1 MNILMPQL
9 GETVAEGTV
18 SKWHKNIGDDIKSG
32 EILFEIE
39 TDKTSME
46 IPATTDGKLTK
57 ILVNEGE
64 TSSVGSIVAVISGEG
79 EQPQEDDIKEDT
91 TSENINKSVEASQS
105 DLPIKKEES
114 FVSKKTSNVE
124 IVIDTDAPEWFSF
137 LNEVQTP
144 DDNYEAFSSKNIDIK
159 FTPLAKRL
167 ANNER
172 VDLVKLADY
181 FKNNNA
187 RKVNRKLLEDYISSL
202 SVTKTRS
209 NISSKI
215 DHDLYPK
222 KVALNR
228 IRRTTGQRLSE
239 SWPQVPQAFQA
250 VEVNFSNL
258 DKTRNELK
266 QKYSDRELKV
276 SYLSFV
282 ARAISLAIK
291 EYPLV
296 NSCFSEKELHIA
308 SEVNLAIAVDLNYN
322 GLIVPVLKNA
332 DKMRLVDL
340 NENLND
346 LVQRAQNNQLKQE
359 EYFGGTYTI
368 SNNGSMGTYMT
379 APIVNPPQ
387 VAIMSFDGI
396 QKKPVI
402 VEDNT
407 GDTIGIRK
415 IGVLG
420 QSFDHRAFDGAYAA
434 SFLKEVKNIIEEF
447 NWNSEI

>member
-18 SKWHKNIGDDIKSG
+18 SKWHKSIGDDIKSG

-57 ILVNEGE
+57 ILVKEGE
-64 TSSVGSIVAVISGEG
+64 TSSVGSVVAVISVEG
-79 EQPQEDDIKEDT
+79 ELPQEDDLNEDK
-91 TSENINKSVEASQS
+91 TSENIKKNIESSQS
-105 DLPIKKEES
+105 DVAIKNKEL
-114 FVSKKTSNVE
+114 VTTKKAVNE
-124 IVIDTDAPEWFSF
+124 AIIVDTDAPEWFSF

-144 DDNYEAFSSKNIDIK
+144 NGNYESFSNKNIDIK
-159 FTPLAKRL
+159 FTPLAKRI

-172 VDLVKLADY
+172 VDLIKLAEY

-187 RKVNRKLLEDYISSL
+187 RKVNRKLLEDYIASL
-202 SVTKTRS
+202 STTNARPS
-209 NISSKI
+209 ISAKI
-215 DHDLYPK
+215 DHDLYSE

-258 DKTRNELK
+258 DKARTELK

-282 ARAISLAIK
+282 ARAILLAIR

-296 NSCFSEKELHIA
+296 NSCFSEKELHVA
-308 SEVNLAIAVDLNYN
+308 SAVNLAIAVDLNYN

-332 DKMRLVDL
+332 DKMKLVDL